1 MILAALFTLASART
15 YRLEPI
21 VVKALPPFSELKKSE
36 ASELLDREVEYVLR
50 ASLEL
55 ESRIVVAPGESAE
68 RTVKI
73 ELRKVGQK
81 NRSRTELLNNPNG
94 GASVTEVTVGLSLN
108 DSPFQELKGTAK
120 GAYFGTTNRRTM
132 VGSPDAEA
140 LEIRTTNRERARAV
154 GRAIWDAVKLNV
166 LRQD

>member
-21 VVKALPPFSELKKSE
+21 VVKALPPFSELKKTE
-36 ASELLDREVEYVLR
+36 ANELLDREVQYVLR

-55 ESRIVVAPGESAE
+55 DARIVVAPGETAE

-73 ELRKVGQK
+73 ELRKVSQK

-94 GASVTEVTVGLSLN
+94 GASATEVTVGLSLN
-108 DSPFQELKGTAK
+108 DSPFQEFKGIAK

-166 LRQD
+166 LREE